1 MIVIRKAIYAGMVCC
16 VLCGT
21 VNAQGMMLKV
31 DKVTVKQAMDEL
43 KEKSGYTFVFSSSDL
58 DTGKIISVFVENK
71 GLEEAVRQILSGQ
84 DVTYEIKEKNIIVR
98 NIVPVRGDGG
108 KRKKVTGRIVD
119 SNKEPVIG
127 ANVFEKGT
135 NRNGTISDTN
145 GNFSLEI
152 PAALLF
158 L

>member
-108 KRKKVTGRIVD
+108 
-119 SNKEPVIG
+119 
-127 ANVFEKGT
+127 
-135 NRNGTISDTN
+135 
-145 GNFSLEI
+145 
-152 PAALLF
+152 
-158 L
+158 